1 MNTPQSVIVQP
12 ELDPNAAATVAKLR
26 AVLEQIRQL
35 EADAETY
42 KAQLR
47 DALRSGAYTING
59 QPALSITPNRRFN
72 AEHAEQV
79 LPPQWLD
86 AVRRSAVDSK
96 LAKELLPPALFA
108 TCQVESG
115 KPTVR
120 LA

>member
-1 MNTPQSVIVQP
+1 MNTPQSAVVRP
-12 ELDPNAAATVAKLR
+12 ELNPDAAATVAKLR

-35 EADAETY
+35 EADADIY

-47 DALRSGAYTING
+47 DALGAGAYTVG
-59 QPALSITPNRRFN
+59 GKPALSITPTRRFD
-72 AEHAEQV
+72 AAHAEQI

-86 AVRRSAVDSK
+86 AVRRPVVDAK

-108 TCQVESG
+108 ACQVESA
-115 KPTVR
+115 KPTVK